1 MRIFSI
7 FLALSLI
14 QNGLVYIPSLG
25 SMRVVGIDIVLF
37 LDGSFLL
44 SILTQRPIMEKAPA

>member
-1 MRIFSI
+1 M
-7 FLALSLI
+7 
-14 QNGLVYIPSLG
+14 QNGPVFIVYVG